1 MTTSR
6 YDFTVHSF
14 DTDAFGLLTA
24 PRVLGY
30 CLESAIRSAEQL
42 GFGID
47 ALQARGLTWVIARI
61 KVEIY
66 PELRFGDVVTVET
79 WPSGLMRSAATR
91 EFRLLRGE
99 ELVGLATSMWFV
111 LDMESRLPVSPVEA
125 FPSNSSL
132 ISATPRVISLSR
144 SLGSLA
150 DAPEVEQRHRVRLAD
165 IDRNLHVT
173 AATYLSWAMEGI
185 PESLW
190 REHRFTSVD
199 VQYLEE
205 CHLGQTVVI
214 ASHPSE
220 DGRRRHRIVRA
231 ENDREVARLE
241 TAWVPRDR
249 TAPSSP

>member
-1 MTTSR
+1 MSTSR

-24 PRVLGY
+24 PRILGY

-47 ALQARGLTWVIARI
+47 ELQSRGLTWVIARI
-61 KVEIY
+61 KIELH

-99 ELVGLATSMWFV
+99 ELVGLATSVWFV
-111 LDMESRLPVSPVEA
+111 LDMESRLPVSPTEA

-132 ISATPRVISLSR
+132 ISATPRVMSLSR
-144 SLGSLA
+144 AIGSLA
-150 DAPEVEQRHRVRLAD
+150 EPPEVEQRHSVRLAD

-173 AATYLSWAMEGI
+173 AASYLSWAMEGI
-185 PESLW
+185 PEPLW
-190 REHRFTSVD
+190 REYRFTSID

-205 CHLGQTVVI
+205 CHLGQEVVI
-214 ASHPSE
+214 ASRPSE
-220 DGRRRHRIVRA
+220 SGQRRHRITRA
-231 ENDREVARLE
+231 ENGREVARLE
-241 TAWVPRDR
+241 TTWVPRAR
-249 TAPSSP
+249 LER